1 MILLCVVHTQMVR
14 LAASIRAEREVSETV
29 SEQVD
34 VKLRLADF
42 LHQALSL
49 EDSAEELAEGLSP
62 FKQDDNAGIW
72 TIEME
77 SSVGIA
83 PFLIYHY
90 LLDIPD
96 GEGRTGRI
104 LFDADLRTL
113 ERSAMIDS
121 PGPRILAHA
130 VTEAEAFILATTPAT
145 HRSLTGEEDYR
156 PPAEDVATDRSDAA
170 SKLVEALAE
179 ANRLAGTWLA
189 ALRADSLA
197 HGKDPNA
204 GEFVEFN
211 EAETG
216 LALYVLDDRSIRDL
230 LATLN
235 LMIESARNL
244 NDG

>member
-1 MILLCVVHTQMVR
+1 M
-14 LAASIRAEREVSETV
+14 

-34 VKLRLADF
+34 VKLRLSEF
-42 LHQALSL
+42 LRQALSL
-49 EDSAEELAEGLSP
+49 EDVSTELAEELSP

-72 TIEME
+72 TIELE
-77 SSVGIA
+77 SSVGVA
-83 PFLIYHY
+83 PFMIYHY
-90 LLDIPD
+90 LLEIAGAD
-96 GEGRTGRI
+96 GRTGKT
-104 LFDADLRTL
+104 LFDADLKTL

-130 VTEAEAFILATTPAT
+130 VAEGEAFILATTPAA
-145 HRSLTGEEDYR
+145 HRSLTGEGEYR
-156 PPAEDVATDRSDAA
+156 PLADEDGTERSEAA
-170 SKLVEALAE
+170 SKLIEALAE
-179 ANRLAGTWLA
+179 ANKLAGAWLA
-189 ALRADSLA
+189 ALRADSIA
-197 HGKDPNA
+197 QGKNPQA

-244 NDG
+244 RED

>member
-1 MILLCVVHTQMVR
+1 M
-14 LAASIRAEREVSETV
+14 

-34 VKLRLADF
+34 VKLRLAEF
-42 LHQALSL
+42 LRQALSL
-49 EDSAEELAEGLSP
+49 EDVSTELAEELSP

-72 TIEME
+72 TIELE
-77 SSVGIA
+77 SSVGVA
-83 PFLIYHY
+83 PFMIYHY
-90 LLDIPD
+90 LLEIAGAD
-96 GEGRTGRI
+96 GRTGKT
-104 LFDADLRTL
+104 LFDADLKTL

-130 VTEAEAFILATTPAT
+130 VAEGEAFILATTPAA
-145 HRSLTGEEDYR
+145 HRSLTGEGEYL
-156 PPAEDVATDRSDAA
+156 PPADDDGTERSEAA
-170 SKLVEALAE
+170 SKLIEALAE
-179 ANRLAGTWLA
+179 ANKLAGAWLA
-189 ALRADSLA
+189 ALRADSIA
-197 HGKDPNA
+197 QGKNPQA

-244 NDG
+244 RED